1 MRNIYGV
8 IISYI
13 YILLVLG
20 LVSLY
25 AKKQKGDP
33 EIPRKLIHRERP

>member
-25 AKKQKGDP
+25 AKKQRG
-33 EIPRKLIHRERP
+33 IRKSRES